1 MRKIKRIVVWGVLI
15 VVLLGVSATV
25 AHFKFGFLKKDETAE
40 FIIQKIESQSKLK
53 VTKTTSKEVKK
64 VTVAPELTKEWNLY
78 LIPI

>member
-64 VTVAPELTKEWNLY
+64 V
-78 LIPI
+78 